1 MKHALHAPRT
11 WRLATALAVA
21 LLAALPF
28 GRAQAFPDKTVTIV
42 VPTAAGGANDAMAR
56 VLAQHMTSTL
66 GKPVIVENKAGANG
80 AIAAEHVARAS
91 PDGHTILFGY
101 IATHG
106 ISPALQKLR
115 YDPVKD
121 FAPIGMVASSP
132 TVLVVNGGVAAK
144 DVGQFVSLAR
154 SREARLNYASAGNGT
169 APHVTAEL
177 FRLVTGAELLH
188 VPYKGSAPALLDVV
202 AGNAQVMFPS
212 LFTAY
217 PQIKSGKLRALAV
230 AGDSRT
236 PLLPDVPTLK
246 EAGVGGVSVDQWYA
260 MFAPAGTPPAAVARL
275 HRALGQALADPAV
288 AARIADQGAYVQ
300 ASTPAQLGE
309 RVGTELHRWRDVV
322 QAAGLRPD

>member
-1 MKHALHAPRT
+1 MKHAMHAPRT
-11 WRLATALAVA
+11 SRLATALAAA
-21 LLAALPF
+21 LLAALFF
-28 GRAQAFPDKTVTIV
+28 GPAQAFPDKTVTIV

-56 VLAQHMTSTL
+56 VLAQHMTTTL

-132 TVLVVNGGVAAK
+132 TILVVNSGVAAK
-144 DVGQFVSLAR
+144 DVGQFVALAR
-154 SREARLNYASAGNGT
+154 SRDARLNYASAGNGT

-236 PLLPDVPTLK
+236 PLLPDVPTLR

-260 MFAPAGTPPAAVARL
+260 MFAPAGTPPAVVARL

-300 ASTPAQLGE
+300 TSTPAQLGE
-309 RVGTELHRWRDVV
+309 RVSAELRRWRGVV